1 MGRQARI
8 KRERSKA
15 RQDQALPVVDEWR
28 DLPAPTGN
36 GATVYV
42 KGMGA
47 TFTDTPRR
55 DTQEGVWLPT
65 YASQTTD
72 DSGMY
77 ATVTREPSNSHTDAS
92 ARRAAQAAYHERAA
106 QEPTTFNHNNP
117 QGPHSAQGRPDAQG
131 RSPARSRLALAQ
143 VFAQGL
149 MLLADAVGAPRTRVH
164 SPNQPPRRDGRF
176 TPKQPR

>member
-1 MGRQARI
+1 MGRQARL

-28 DLPAPTGN
+28 DMPAPTGN

-42 KGMGA
+42 KCMGA

-55 DTQEGVWLPT
+55 DTQGGVWLPT

-77 ATVTREPSNSHTDAS
+77 ATVTREPSNSRTDDPS
-92 ARRAAQAAYHERAA
+92 RRAAQAAYHERAA
-106 QEPTTFNHNNP
+106 QEPTTFTPNNP
-117 QGPHSAQGRPDAQG
+117 QGAHSAQDRPDAQG

-143 VFAQGL
+143 VFTHGL
-149 MLLADAVGAPRTRVH
+149 MLLADAVDAPRTRAH
-164 SPNQPPRRDGRF
+164 IP
-176 TPKQPR
+176 TCTTTIYII